1 MSSLKNIRVALAH
14 HWFLTMSGGEKVC
27 EAICEILDSPDLY
40 SIVGDTNSLS
50 PVLKKS
56 VLNTSFIQNL
66 PGSKKYY
73 RYYAAFFPL
82 AVESFDLSSYE
93 LAISSDSSVVKGI
106 KTQPETCHICFCHSP
121 MRYAWNAFHDYTRN
135 FGTIKKSL
143 TSVVMSYLAAY
154 DYVASARVDFFAA
167 PSETSRK
174 RIKKYY
180 RRDAAVIHPPCD
192 VERFRASSQLDNYY
206 LFVGRLVDYKRAD
219 LAVKAFSQSGKRL
232 LVVGTGPELNALKSM
247 SSRNVEFLGWVDDSE
262 LSGIYSRCKALI
274 FPGEEDFGIVP
285 VEAQAAGRPVIAYG
299 KGGALETVI
308 PNETGVFFHE
318 KSVESLARA
327 IAEFEKLG
335 DQFDPNKIMKNAN
348 RFSKQNF
355 LTRFEKFI
363 CQCLEEHRSNF
374 SCS

>member
-1 MSSLKNIRVALAH
+1 MFSLKHNRAALAH

-27 EAICEILDSPDLY
+27 EAICEILDNPDLY
-40 SIVGDTNSLS
+40 SILADPKSLS
-50 PVLKKS
+50 PTLKKS
-56 VLNTSFIQNL
+56 VLNTSFIQKL
-66 PGSKKYY
+66 PGAQKYY
-73 RYYAAFFPL
+73 RYYAVLFPF

-93 LAISSDSSVVKGI
+93 LVISSDSSVVKGI

-121 MRYAWNAFHDYTRN
+121 MRYAWNAFHEYTRN

-143 TSVVMSYLAAY
+143 TSVVMSYLSAY

-174 RIKKYY
+174 RIRKYY
-180 RRDAAVIHPPCD
+180 RRESTVIHPPCD
-192 VERFRASSQLDNYY
+192 VDRFYASADMEDYY

-219 LAVKAFSQSGKRL
+219 LAVRAFSQSGKRL
-232 LVVGTGPELNALKSM
+232 LVVGTGPELNALKCM
-247 SSRNVEFLGWVDDSE
+247 ASRNVEFLGWVDDSE
-262 LSGIYSRCKALI
+262 LARIYSRCKALI

-308 PNETGVFFHE
+308 SEKTGMFFHE
-318 KSVESLARA
+318 KSVESLNLAVR
-327 IAEFEKLG
+327 EFEKNE
-335 DQFDPNKIMKNAN
+335 DQFDPNKIMENAN

-355 LTRFEKFI
+355 LATFEKFI
-363 CQCLEEHRSNF
+363 CKCLEDHRSELT
-374 SCS
+374 

>member
-1 MSSLKNIRVALAH
+1 
-14 HWFLTMSGGEKVC
+14 MSGGEKVC

-40 SIVGDTNSLS
+40 SIVVDPKSLS
-50 PVLKKS
+50 PTLKKS
-56 VLNTSFIQNL
+56 VLNTSFIQKL
-66 PGSKKYY
+66 PGAQKYY
-73 RYYAAFFPL
+73 RYYAPLFPF

-93 LAISSDSSVVKGI
+93 LVISSDSSVVKGI

-121 MRYAWNAFHDYTRN
+121 MRYAWNAFHEYTRN

-143 TSVVMSYLAAY
+143 TSVVMSYLSAY

-174 RIKKYY
+174 RIRKYY
-180 RRDAAVIHPPCD
+180 RRESTVIHPPCD
-192 VERFRASSQLDNYY
+192 VDRFYTSSDMEDYY

-219 LAVKAFSQSGKRL
+219 LAVRVFSQSGKRL
-232 LVVGTGPELNALKSM
+232 LVVGTGPELNALKCM
-247 SSRNVEFLGWVDDSE
+247 ASRNVEFLGWVDDTE
-262 LSGIYSRCKALI
+262 LARIYSRCKALI

-308 PNETGVFFHE
+308 SEKTGMFFHE
-318 KSVESLARA
+318 KSVESLNGA
-327 IAEFEKLG
+327 IQEFEKNE
-335 DQFDPNKIMKNAN
+335 DQFDPKKIVENAK

-355 LTRFEKFI
+355 LATFEKFI
-363 CQCLEEHRSNF
+363 CKCLEEHRSNF
-374 SCS
+374 S